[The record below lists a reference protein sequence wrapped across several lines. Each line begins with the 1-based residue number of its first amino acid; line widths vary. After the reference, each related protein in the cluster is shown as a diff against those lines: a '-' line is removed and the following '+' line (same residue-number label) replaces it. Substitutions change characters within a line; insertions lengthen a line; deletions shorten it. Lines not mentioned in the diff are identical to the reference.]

1 VRGYGLSQ
9 AEGKEAGNAFHF
21 IISRGAAMP
30 GFFDKEFLGALSVAI
45 ALVAYGIYGWQTAR
59 GEIRP
64 HPLSWLIFGTLTA
77 TGYWIQ
83 RDQGAGAG
91 SWVMGATAVICFVL
105 CIASFAMGERKYS
118 RRDWAFLFAAALVFL
133 FYVGTREPTVSA
145 ILATVVDVLGYGP
158 TINKANERPY
168 SDSVTSFALN
178 SVKFI
183 PSLFAMD
190 SFSIAT
196 MIYPSTLIVV
206 NAAVAGLL
214 LWRRREGSGSIA
226 G

>member
-1 VRGYGLSQ
+1 ML
-9 AEGKEAGNAFHF
+9 
-21 IISRGAAMP
+21 GAL
-30 GFFDKEFLGALSVAI
+30 DKDFLGALSVVI
-45 ALVAYGIYGWQTAR
+45 ALIAYGIYAWQTVR

-77 TGYWIQ
+77 TGFWIQ
-83 RDQGAGAG
+83 RDQGAGPG
-91 SWVMGATAVICFVL
+91 SWVMGATAAICFFL
-105 CIASFAMGERKYS
+105 CILSVVKGERQFP
-118 RRDWAFLFAAALVFL
+118 RREWGFLFAAAIVFL
-133 FYVGTREPTVSA
+133 FYLWTREPTVSA
-145 ILATVVDVLGYGP
+145 ILATVIDVLGYGP
-158 TINKANERPY
+158 TISKANERPY

-183 PSLFAMD
+183 PSLFAMG

-214 LWRRREGSGSIA
+214 LWRRKQLGREGSGTVVH
-226 G
+226 